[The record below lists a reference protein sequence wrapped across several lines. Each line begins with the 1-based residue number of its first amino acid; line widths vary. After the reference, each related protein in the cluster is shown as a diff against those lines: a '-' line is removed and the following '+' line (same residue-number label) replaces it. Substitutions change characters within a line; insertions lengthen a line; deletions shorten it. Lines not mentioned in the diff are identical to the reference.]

1 MRSDRV
7 TGAERT
13 WLLRHLRTV
22 HEAMD
27 DVVRHMTPAEW
38 VCAGTLGNWSPSEI
52 VEHTL
57 LVDAEILGAVSRHLK
72 DDPSP
77 DWERLTGN
85 KEAALKRYLPN
96 MGRAQANAETSTF
109 RGCRQEDVKDLLDRN
124 YRVISGLLEKHSDTP
139 LKAIVWHHS
148 GMGALSAYL
157 WLLYIPLHAERHLNQ
172 LLRIAE

>member
-1 MRSDRV
+1 MV
-7 TGAERT
+7 K
-13 WLLRHLRTV
+13 
-22 HEAMD
+22 
-27 DVVRHMTPAEW
+27 VVRQTTPAEW
-38 VCAGTLGNWSPSEI
+38 VCPGKFGGWSPSEI
-52 VEHTL
+52 VEHIL
-57 LVDAEILGAVSRHLK
+57 LVDAEILDAVSRHLK

-109 RGCRQEDVKDLLDRN
+109 RGCRQEDVKDSLERN
-124 YRVISGLLEKHSDTP
+124 YCVISELFEMHSDTP
-139 LKAIVWHHS
+139 LKAIVWHHP
-148 GMGALSAYL
+148 GMGPLSAYL